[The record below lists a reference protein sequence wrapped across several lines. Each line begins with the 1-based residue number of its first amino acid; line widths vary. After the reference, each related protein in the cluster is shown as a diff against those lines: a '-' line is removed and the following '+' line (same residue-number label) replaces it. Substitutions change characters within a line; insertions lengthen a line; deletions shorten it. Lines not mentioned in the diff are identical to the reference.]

1 MGNKQGAMVSD
12 TKVYMFAEILRNSVS
27 LIMLPIYTR
36 FLTPEDYGSVELLSM
51 IIDFASIIFGARAT
65 EAVFRFYCTSNSVK
79 EKKDIIA
86 SSLFLSFF
94 MGCIGA
100 AFVIALSE
108 PLAIAIFDDAAYQE
122 YIILFSLTMI
132 LLPLIG
138 VPFAYIR
145 AMQNSRLYLIF
156 SVVKLVIQVSLNIY
170 FVVYREM
177 HVEGVAYSTVFSF
190 VIVGALLTSYT
201 VFAVGLNVT
210 KKACVQLFSFS
221 LPMKLATAGAFFLT
235 FGDRYIL
242 NIYTDLSQVGIY
254 SLGYKFA
261 FIFTILSWDAFEKV
275 WDAEKYAVNKK
286 PDAKIIYQK
295 VFLYMNIVLFT
306 IGLGFSL
313 FVKDLLR
320 IMSAPEFWPAY
331 EVVPIIIMAYII
343 QSWGRY
349 CDLGIMLKRKTI
361 QIAYAQ
367 WFAVFIVAI
376 AYFALIPKFGI
387 KGAAWATVIG
397 FSAQFYWIN
406 KKGKEYY
413 NMHLPWMKVFVIA
426 VLAIACFSLTFF
438 LPEGLLLSILLRV
451 AIFGLFCSLLFILP
465 VLHEEQ
471 KEEIKLN
478 MKKFFMLSRY

>member
-1 MGNKQGAMVSD
+1 MVKKEGSMVGD
-12 TKVYMFAEILRNSVS
+12 TKIYVFAEILRNSVS

-36 FLTPEDYGSVELLSM
+36 FLTPADYGSVELLSM
-51 IIDFASIIFGARAT
+51 IVDFAMIIFGARAT

-100 AFVIALSE
+100 ALVIALSE
-108 PLAIAIFDDAAYQE
+108 PLAMVIFDDAAYQE
-122 YIILFSLTMI
+122 YIILVALTMI
-132 LLPLIG
+132 LMPLIEI
-138 VPFAYIR
+138 PFAYIR
-145 AMQNSRLYLIF
+145 AMQNSRLFFSF

-177 HVEGVAYSTVFSF
+177 HVEGVVYSTLFSF

-201 VFAVGLNVT
+201 VFSVGLNVT
-210 KKACVQLFSFS
+210 KKACSQLFSFS

-261 FIFTILSWDAFEKV
+261 FIFTMLSWDTFEKM

-295 VFLYMNIVLFT
+295 VFLYMNVVLFT
-306 IGLGFSL
+306 IGLGISL

-349 CDLGIMLKRKTI
+349 CDLGIMLKKKTI

-367 WFAVFIVAI
+367 WFAVFIVAV

-387 KGAAWATVIG
+387 EGAAWATVIG

-413 NMHLPWMKVFVIA
+413 NMHLPWMKVFLIA
-426 VLAIACFSLTFF
+426 VLAIACFSLTFL
-438 LPEGLLLSILLRV
+438 LPEGLLLSISLRV
-451 AIFGLFCSLLFILP
+451 VIFGLFCSLLYILP
-465 VLHEEQ
+465 ILHVEQ

-478 MKKFFMLSRY
+478 MKKFFMLSR

>member
-1 MGNKQGAMVSD
+1 MGTKQGGMVSD
-12 TKVYMFAEILRNSVS
+12 TKVYVFAEVLRNSVG

-36 FLTPEDYGSVELLSM
+36 FLTPEDYGSIELLSM
-51 IIDFASIIFGARAT
+51 IIDFATIIFGARAT
-65 EAVFRFYCTSNSVK
+65 EAVFRFYCTSSSAR

-108 PLAIAIFDDAAYQE
+108 PLAIAVFDDATYQE
-122 YIILFSLTMI
+122 YIILFALTMT
-132 LLPLIG
+132 LLPLIEI
-138 VPFAYIR
+138 PFAHIR
-145 AMQNSRLYLIF
+145 AMQNSRLFFNF
-156 SVVKLVIQVSLNIY
+156 SLFKLVIQVSLNLY

-177 HVEGVAYSTVFSF
+177 HVEGVVYSTLISF
-190 VIVGALLTSYT
+190 AIVGSLLTMYT
-201 VFAVGLNVT
+201 ISTVGLNVR

-221 LPMKLATAGAFFLT
+221 LPMKLATIGAFFLT

-242 NIYTDLSQVGIY
+242 NIYTDLAQVGIY
-254 SLGYKFA
+254 SLGYKFG
-261 FIFTILSWDAFEKV
+261 FIFTILSWDAFEKM

-295 VFLYMNIVLFT
+295 VFLYMNVVLFT
-306 IGLGFSL
+306 VGLGFSL

-331 EVVPIIIMAYII
+331 EVVPIIIVAYII

-349 CDLGIMLKRKTI
+349 CDLGIMLKKKTI

-367 WFAVFIVAI
+367 WFAVIVIAI
-376 AYFALIPKFGI
+376 AYLTLIPKFGI
-387 KGAAWATVIG
+387 EGAAWATVIG

-406 KKGKEYY
+406 KKGKKYY
-413 NMHLPWMKVFVIA
+413 NMHLPWMKVFLIA
-426 VLAIACFSLTFF
+426 VLAISCFSLSFF
-438 LPEGLLLSILLRV
+438 LPEDLLLSISFRIV
-451 AIFGLFCSLLFILP
+451 IFGLFCSLLLISPILN
-465 VLHEEQ
+465 VEQ
-471 KEEIKLN
+471 KEEVKLN
-478 MKKFFMLSRY
+478 MKKFFMLSR

>member
-1 MGNKQGAMVSD
+1 MAERQGNMVSD

-36 FLTPEDYGSVELLSM
+36 FLTPEDYGSIELLSM
-51 IIDFASIIFGARAT
+51 IVDFAMILFGARAT
-65 EAVFRFYCTSNSVK
+65 EAVFRFYCTSKSAK

-86 SSLFLSFF
+86 SSLVLSFA

-100 AFVIALSE
+100 SFVIVLSE
-108 PLAIAIFDDAAYQE
+108 PLATFMFDDASYQE
-122 YIILFSLTMI
+122 YIILFALTMV
-132 LLPLIG
+132 LLPLIEI
-138 VPFAYIR
+138 PFAYLR
-145 AMQNSRLYLIF
+145 AMQNARLFFNFSLI
-156 SVVKLVIQVSLNIY
+156 KLLIQVSLNIY

-177 HVEGVAYSTVFSF
+177 HVEGVVYSTLFSF
-190 VIVGALLTSYT
+190 VIVGGLLTSYT
-201 VFAVGLNVT
+201 VFKVGLSVT
-210 KKACVQLFSFS
+210 KKACGRVFSFS
-221 LPMKLATAGAFFLT
+221 LPMKIATMGAFFLT

-254 SLGYKFA
+254 ALGYRFG
-261 FIFTILSWDAFEKV
+261 FIFTILAWDTFEKM
-275 WDAEKYAVNKK
+275 WDAEKYIVNKK

-306 IGLGFSL
+306 VGLGFSL

-349 CDLGIMLKRKTI
+349 CDLGIMLKKKTM

-367 WFAVFIVAI
+367 WFAVFVIAI
-376 AYFALIPKFGI
+376 AYFTLIPKFGI

-413 NMHLPWMKVFVIA
+413 NMHLPWMKVFLIA
-426 VLAIACFSLTFF
+426 VLAIACFSLSFF
-438 LPEGLLLSILLRV
+438 LPEDLLLSISLRV
-451 AIFGLFCSLLFILP
+451 VIFGLFCLSLFILP
-465 VLHEEQ
+465 ILHDEQ
-471 KEEIKLN
+471 KEEVKLN
-478 MKKFFMLSRY
+478 MKKFFMLSR